1 MLIKEQT
8 LEHWIREFYGFGS
21 FNAPVWFIGY
31 EESGG
36 DLPEDV
42 AERLDYFYNLN
53 SKNRQPLCDL
63 RDLYK
68 NVVFRSEGQRTKLF
82 KTMYDYRF
90 GESAVLHGL
99 WKNLIAFTH
108 GYLGLK
114 LPDLLTYQKESF
126 ARTNEALIQ
135 LYPLPSPH
143 NHAWYYSW
151 LDLPQKSFLT
161 TRKTYEQHLYPQ
173 RIQTIL
179 EKIKE
184 HKPKVVMMFGMNN
197 INNLKRSI
205 QLFFGDVEFNMVKGI
220 KLQTPQYHR
229 TDVPNTTFII
239 TTQMPALKHNRIET
253 GFDWERLGREVRGG
267 EV

>member
-1 MLIKEQT
+1 MLIEEQK
-8 LEHWIREFYGFGS
+8 LEHWIRTFYGFGS
-21 FNAPVWFIGY
+21 YNAPVWFIGY

-42 AERLDYFYNLN
+42 AERLNYFFNLGPQN
-53 SKNRQPLCDL
+53 EQQLCDL

-68 NVVFRSEGQRTKLF
+68 NVAFRSDGQRTKLF
-82 KTMYDYRF
+82 KTLYDFRF
-90 GESAVLHGL
+90 GNRAVLHGV

-108 GYLGLK
+108 GYK
-114 LPDLLTYQKESF
+114 DMNLPDLLIYQKEHF
-126 ARTNEALIQ
+126 TLVNEALIQ

-161 TRKTYEQHLYPQ
+161 TRKVYEEHLYAR

-179 EKIKE
+179 EKVNE
-184 HKPKVVMMFGMNN
+184 YKPEVVLMFGMNN
-197 INNLKRSI
+197 INALKRSL
-205 QLFFGDVEFNMVKGI
+205 QDFFGGVEFKMVKGI

-229 TDVPNTTFII
+229 TDVSNTTFII

-253 GFDWERLGREVRGG
+253 GFDWERLGKEIR
-267 EV
+267 